1 MNKNVFFPLPK
12 KKKKKKTVLTKIK
25 TDTLTNQHYQRF
37 EIWNLKYMTV
47 GNSPKDNLRSQK
59 THNQNRV

>member
-12 KKKKKKTVLTKIK
+12 KKKKKKTLLTKIK

-37 EIWNLKYMTV
+37 EI
-47 GNSPKDNLRSQK
+47 
-59 THNQNRV
+59 